1 MHLLEYDRHCSAVGL
16 WPPAPTDDAALFL
29 SNLSEKLWLE
39 PIEEAT
45 ASAKAPAALPMFT
58 AIRALSWVTQATL
71 RTQPLKQLHWRS
83 QRNSAKPTA
92 MRPAI
97 RAARATKKAHLT

>member
-1 MHLLEYDRHCSAVGL
+1 MVKLAHWKRSG
-16 WPPAPTDDAALFL
+16 AALGTGPRVL
-29 SNLSEKLWLE
+29 EIE

-45 ASAKAPAALPMFT
+45 ASAKAPAALPMFA

-71 RTQPLKQLHWRS
+71 RTEPLKQLHWRS

-92 MRPAI
+92 MKPAI